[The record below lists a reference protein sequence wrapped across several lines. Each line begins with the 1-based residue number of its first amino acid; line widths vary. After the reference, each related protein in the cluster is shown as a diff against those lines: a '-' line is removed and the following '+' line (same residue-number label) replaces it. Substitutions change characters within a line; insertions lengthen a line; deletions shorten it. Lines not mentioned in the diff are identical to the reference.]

1 MEGLDNLVGDISWLL
16 LIWRVLED
24 LVIGHWRFIG
34 AAFEWRAD
42 TGLETLAGLDDD
54 DDQDDTED
62 HSGGAEDGNKL
73 CVVDRDTALVSLWAL
88 LETTVH
94 VKTGNVHVSQVWR
107 IPASYKSD
115 TVALVDSG
123 DDNRL

>member
-1 MEGLDNLVGDISWLL
+1 MKCLDNLVRDISWLL

-54 DDQDDTED
+54 DDQDDAED
-62 HSGGAEDGNKL
+62 YSRGAEDGNEL
-73 CVVDRDTALVSLWAL
+73 CVVDGDTALVSLWTL
-88 LETTVH
+88 L
-94 VKTGNVHVSQVWR
+94 
-107 IPASYKSD
+107 
-115 TVALVDSG
+115 
-123 DDNRL
+123 